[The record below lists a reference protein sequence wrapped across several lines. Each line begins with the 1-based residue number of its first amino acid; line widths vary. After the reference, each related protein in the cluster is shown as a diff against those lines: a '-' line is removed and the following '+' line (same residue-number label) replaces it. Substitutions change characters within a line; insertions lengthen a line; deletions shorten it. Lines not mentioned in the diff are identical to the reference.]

1 MVIKAHQNFISAG
14 ADIIITNSY
23 QSNQNLIMDELKV
36 TAKEADRYLASTV
49 ELAEKARKITE
60 RKIIIVRDFYTYFQ
74 KLNLHSTVNG

>member
-1 MVIKAHQNFISAG
+1 MIKAHQNFISAG

-49 ELAEKARKITE
+49 ELAEKARKITD

-74 KLNLHSTVNG
+74 K

>member
-1 MVIKAHQNFISAG
+1 MIEAHQNFISAG
-14 ADIIITNSY
+14 ADLIITNSY

-49 ELAEKARKITE
+49 ELAKKARKITD
-60 RKIIIVRDFYTYFQ
+60 RKIIIVWDLYTYFQ